1 MTVPPKPVRAEPV
14 EAPSFFEPQ
23 ALAQEAERPFDELR
37 ANGVITGADPLA
49 RLESLVALAPG
60 RIVFTTSFGLED
72 QALTHIIATAAL
84 PLEIVTLDTGRLFSE
99 THALWAETEAR
110 YGRRIKA
117 FYPDAQAV
125 SDMVA
130 DAGINGFYWS
140 KEARLSC
147 CGVRKVEPL
156 NRALAG
162 AGAWVTGLRADQSDG
177 RGLVE
182 LAAHDAARG
191 LLKVAP
197 LYDWTRARTLAFCE
211 DAGVPINPL
220 HAQGFLSIGCQPCTR
235 AVAPGE
241 PERAGRWWWEQD
253 GSQECGLHLVDGR
266 LTRVP
271 A

>member
-1 MTVPPKPVRAEPV
+1 MISGR
-14 EAPSFFEPQ
+14 
-23 ALAQEAERPFDELR
+23 
-37 ANGVITGADPLA
+37 DPLE

-72 QALTHIIATAAL
+72 QALTHIIATTANL
-84 PLEIVTLDTGRLFSE
+84 GVEIVTLDTGRLFPE
-99 THALWAETEAR
+99 TYALWAETEAK

-117 FYPDAQAV
+117 FYPNAEAT
-125 SDMVA
+125 SAMVA
-130 DAGINGFYWS
+130 DTGINGFYWS

-156 NRALAG
+156 NRALTG

-182 LAAHDAARG
+182 LATHDTARG

-197 LYDWTRARTLAFCE
+197 LFDWTRDRTLAFCR

-220 HAQGFLSIGCQPCTR
+220 HTQGFLSIGCQPCTR

-253 GSQECGLHLVDGR
+253 EAKECGLHVVNGKLVRNG
-266 LTRVP
+266 